1 MEEGGIPPLLALLRY
16 NNEAF
21 QRQDTVT
28 LRNLSVHEDNKIK
41 IVQEGG
47 IVPLIGLLRS
57 PDKLIQQ
64 HIACILRNLRCVQWR
79 AALS

>member
-21 QRQDTVT
+21 SDMV
-28 LRNLSVHEDNKIK
+28 RNLSVHEENKIK

-47 IVPLIGLLRS
+47 FVL
-57 PDKLIQQ
+57 
-64 HIACILRNLRCVQWR
+64 CC
-79 AALS
+79 

>member
-21 QRQDTVT
+21 SDMV
-28 LRNLSVHEDNKIK
+28 RNLSVHEENKIK

-47 IVPLIGLLRS
+47 IVLLIGLLRS

-64 HIACILRNLRCVQWR
+64 HSACILRNLRW
-79 AALS
+79 A

>member
-21 QRQDTVT
+21 QRQGTVT
-28 LRNLSVHEDNKIK
+28 LRNLSVHEENKIK

-47 IVPLIGLLRS
+47 IVLLIGLLRS

-64 HIACILRNLRCVQWR
+64 HSAGILRNLRWV
-79 AALS
+79 